1 MIETVPCVLEVH
13 RNGKVVR
20 LPDIRRPEGTSYGFG
35 QFGEEPHPILPHG
48 RWGATPS
55 EDLLQDS
62 CGDYSLDEP
71 ITFRDGSQGDRYNIM
86 RKPIREIGVHPEVL
100 REISR
105 GAAGDS
111 DAVWDLSDELLAHHA
126 DIVRGV
132 AEEVLES
139 LAPRETYVLKSYLG
153 FSDDLSQVELARAIV
168 DLGLAKKMTVNG
180 IKKMIPRAM
189 KKLRVE
195 FRRRLNNMNP
205 ELWQPVPTRP
215 TPTKSKMFVIDS
227 EYWQAF
233 RETVEKEW
241 LKLIAAPRD
250 EIIVPILA
258 KQSVA
263 TPAPLKTR
271 DCKNEECDVVLLGR
285 RRPLFRMNMERGDP
299 GIMVT
304 CPLCCAF
311 KKLGYATLCPCCI
324 TQKALNGYCDACFA
338 DRLAGEWLKRRSP
351 RVRAVES
358 FDERVGAAI
367 VRQEWH
373 LDLTAA
379 NVAFNA
385 DVIYTPTGTP
395 GDFRVDSSDS
405 KVRVYVEQND
415 AVLLLAFLDVLNPVL
430 TLDMLNGAADDFAVD
445 WQVIAPVIPE
455 HRDWQQAVATWK
467 PSQNDRTGW
476 YRPARGADVVST
488 AVRLPLE
495 SALVPYEGVDF
506 TPLPAREA
514 PRNAGVGMSPEEY
527 LERQKFLRGQRQ

>member
-1 MIETVPCVLEVH
+1 M
-13 RNGKVVR
+13 
-20 LPDIRRPEGTSYGFG
+20 
-35 QFGEEPHPILPHG
+35 
-48 RWGATPS
+48 
-55 EDLLQDS
+55 
-62 CGDYSLDEP
+62 
-71 ITFRDGSQGDRYNIM
+71 
-86 RKPIREIGVHPEVL
+86 
-100 REISR
+100 
-105 GAAGDS
+105 
-111 DAVWDLSDELLAHHA
+111 
-126 DIVRGV
+126 
-132 AEEVLES
+132 
-139 LAPRETYVLKSYLG
+139 
-153 FSDDLSQVELARAIV
+153 ELARAIV
-168 DLGLAKKMTVNG
+168 DLGLAKRMTVNG

-189 KKLRVE
+189 KKLRFE

-205 ELWQPVPTRP
+205 ELWQPVPARP
-215 TPTKSKMFVIDS
+215 TPTNKSKMFVIDA

-304 CPLCCAF
+304 CPLCRAF
-311 KKLGYATLCPCCI
+311 KKLGYATLCPLCI
-324 TQKALNGYCDACFA
+324 TQKALNGYCDTCFA

-373 LDLTAA
+373 LDLTKE
-379 NVAFNA
+379 NIAFDA
-385 DVIYTPTGTP
+385 DVRYTPTGTP

-415 AVLLLAFLDVLNPVL
+415 AVLLLAFLDVLNPVF
-430 TLDMLNGAADDFAVD
+430 TLDMLNGTADDSLPVD
-445 WQVIAPVIPE
+445 WRVIEPVIPE
-455 HRDWQQAVATWK
+455 HHDWPQAIARWK

-476 YRPARGADVVST
+476 YRPSGDVDAST
-488 AVRLPLE
+488 TIRLPLE

-506 TPLPAREA
+506 APLPAREV
-514 PRNAGVGMSPEEY
+514 PRNAGVGLTPEEY
-527 LERQKFLRGQRQ
+527 LERQRMIRRQKR